1 MTGNFRKSRLLYGL
15 LMLAY
20 PHDFRQRFGT
30 EMVMTFCDQV
40 QSEWE
45 RNRLAGVV
53 RVWRSVLWELVSLAV
68 PLQLQRSMVV
78 AVLLSSV
85 GSSAMFWA
93 VFRATFRQC
102 SK

>member
-1 MTGNFRKSRLLYGL
+1 MTGNFQKSRLLYGL
-15 LMLAY
+15 LLLAY

-30 EMVMTFCDQV
+30 EMVITFSDQV

-45 RNRLAGVV
+45 RNSLAGVV
-53 RVWRSVLWELVSLAV
+53 RVWRSVLWELISLAV

-78 AVLLSSV
+78 AVLLSSA
-85 GSSAMFWA
+85 GSSAIFWV